1 MKFLPEFGIFWMNGF
16 LFILPMLFIRLT
28 LPKLMKRQTSNKLDY
43 FPPVI
48 GIERIALKA
57 YFILNTTIVFSPLL
71 FHVRFE
77 NTIIVLIFII
87 CYSLGIIIL
96 TLSVITFSES
106 NSITTKGIY
115 KYSRNPMYIAYF
127 LIYLA
132 VALSVGS
139 ILFLVIVILYQV
151 AVHFLILSEER
162 WCKENFKEAYNT
174 YCAKVNR
181 YL

>member
-1 MKFLPEFGIFWMNGF
+1 MKFLPEIGIFWMNGF
-16 LFILPMLFIRLT
+16 LFILPMLLIRLK

-48 GIERIALKA
+48 GVERIALKA
-57 YFILNTTIVFSPLL
+57 YFILNITLVFSPLL
-71 FHVRFE
+71 FRVRFE
-77 NTIIVLIFII
+77 NTIIDSAFII
-87 CYSLGIIIL
+87 CYTLGIILL
-96 TLSVITFSES
+96 TLSVITLSE
-106 NSITTKGIY
+106 NNTITTKGIY

-132 VALSVGS
+132 VGLSVGS
-139 ILFLVIVILYQV
+139 ILYIAIAIIYQI

-162 WCKENFKEAYNT
+162 WCRENFKEAYKA